1 MTQTTNGIEYP
12 IEPILLVRPCHVKM
26 CLEVRPAAK
35 LLSALLY
42 HARNCTDDTFDL
54 YRTQSDL
61 VHIDMIDEV
70 CEKTL
75 CDVAAPML
83 QLLGFLDID
92 ASSYVIHYSLHMD
105 RIREAIEAYKQ
116 DIKAGISRVFSKL
129 AKTLIGFLHRKQL
142 ELVLIKS
149 QIELVL
155 KELETVLITGA
166 WNKNQFYKQLEP
178 ILIRIR
184 TSSNV
189 KRGRKPSPEAAR
201 EPQKQSTENKRD
213 NGEIDTRESKRDSSS
228 ANADEIAMRYEK
240 GHAAIQRP
248 HQDIISMTS
257 LLTAKDDAFLA
268 EMEKMLPPAD
278 FSTPLPHTVDNDT
291 MSHSHVVQATRN
303 EGEDDGTDTQHSR
316 DNSAGR
322 LRTGP
327 LLPISGGSGL
337 HHDSPPEGYQ
347 ESAQRRGRLEAAPL
361 QEQPHAVQNA
371 LQVGATNTAPAKE
384 TRKRGVGK
392 KAPDAIDITV
402 EGMEVY
408 RAWCSLFKVTVP
420 LNKAIAKAANEL
432 VEPLAVWSV
441 VKGCTH
447 KEILKSIKD
456 WLYENDKNGY
466 YSRGV
471 KLYDIAREFEGWQSK
486 QEQPQSM
493 NGTGKKYKP
502 SPDEEL
508 VEWQGQWMTEE
519 EANKLG
525 FNGGFGA
532 YI

>member
-92 ASSYVIHYSLHMD
+92 ASSYIIHYSLHMD

-155 KELETVLITGA
+155 KELETVLITGT
-166 WNKNQFYKQLEP
+166 WNKKQFYNQLEP

-189 KRGRKPSPEAAR
+189 KRGRKPTPEAAR
-201 EPQKQSTENKRD
+201 KPQNQSTENKRD
-213 NGEIDTRESKRDSSS
+213 NVEIDTRESERDSSS
-228 ANADEIAMRYEK
+228 SSEDEIAHRYK
-240 GHAAIQRP
+240 RGHAAIQGSHP
-248 HQDIISMTS
+248 HQDIITMTS

-268 EMEKMLPPAD
+268 EMEKLLPPAD
-278 FSTPLPHTVDNDT
+278 LSTPVIPTVDT
-291 MSHSHVVQATRN
+291 MSHSHVVQDWSSSPHFWR
-303 EGEDDGTDTQHSR
+303 ERSISR
-316 DNSAGR
+316 FTS
-322 LRTGP
+322 
-327 LLPISGGSGL
+327 
-337 HHDSPPEGYQ
+337 
-347 ESAQRRGRLEAAPL
+347 
-361 QEQPHAVQNA
+361 
-371 LQVGATNTAPAKE
+371 
-384 TRKRGVGK
+384 
-392 KAPDAIDITV
+392 
-402 EGMEVY
+402 
-408 RAWCSLFKVTVP
+408 
-420 LNKAIAKAANEL
+420 
-432 VEPLAVWSV
+432 
-441 VKGCTH
+441 
-447 KEILKSIKD
+447 
-456 WLYENDKNGY
+456 
-466 YSRGV
+466 
-471 KLYDIAREFEGWQSK
+471 
-486 QEQPQSM
+486 
-493 NGTGKKYKP
+493 
-502 SPDEEL
+502 
-508 VEWQGQWMTEE
+508 
-519 EANKLG
+519 
-525 FNGGFGA
+525 
-532 YI
+532 